1 MPAGQ
6 WPGGSPVRGRAAP
19 PDNNDLETT
28 KMKSP
33 CERILPRLVLACIAL
48 LSAVLPGAQPR
59 AATYPAKPVT
69 FVVPF
74 GAGSATDQLAR
85 ALSAS
90 ITEQTGQP
98 VVVENRA
105 GASGMLAAQH
115 VARAAPDGYSVLI
128 TTNTTQAA
136 NPFLFK
142 RLPYDPAK
150 DFAPVTLLGRGG
162 QVLAVRADTPYRT
175 VDDLVD
181 RARKAPGKLS
191 FGSGNSSSRMAG
203 EMFKQLSHT
212 DIVWVGYN
220 SNPAA
225 LNDLLGGHI
234 DMMVIDTVTGMPH
247 IQSGRLRA
255 LGASTAQRLPQ
266 LPNVPTLDEAG
277 IKGYDMGYWFA
288 AYLPAGT
295 PPAIVQ
301 RLRELLVNA
310 TRSQHARGF
319 FANSATEPWTS
330 TPEELGR
337 FQASELGKWGRVV
350 KAAGIEPE

>member
-1 MPAGQ
+1 M
-6 WPGGSPVRGRAAP
+6 R
-19 PDNNDLETT
+19 
-28 KMKSP
+28 SP
-33 CERILPRLVLACIAL
+33 CEKGLSRVLLACIVLAAAL
-48 LSAVLPGAQPR
+48 AGAPSR
-59 AATYPAKPVT
+59 AAEYPAKPVT

-98 VVVENRA
+98 VIVENRA
-105 GASGMLAAQH
+105 GASGMIAAQH

-150 DFAPVTLLGRGG
+150 DYAPVTLLGRGG
-162 QVLAVRADTPYRT
+162 QVLVVRADTSYRT
-175 VDDLVD
+175 VNDLLEQ
-181 RARKAPGKLS
+181 ARKAPGKLS

-203 EMFKQLSHT
+203 EMLKQLSHT

-234 DMMVIDTVTGMPH
+234 DMMVIDTVTGMAH

-255 LGASTAQRLPQ
+255 LGASTARRLPQ
-266 LPNVPTLDEAG
+266 LPDLPTLDEAG

-295 PPAIVQ
+295 PAAIVE
-301 RLRELLVNA
+301 RLRALLINA
-310 TRSQHARGF
+310 TRSEHARSF

-330 TPEELGR
+330 TPEELVR
-337 FQASELGKWGRVV
+337 FQASELEKWGKVV
-350 KAAGIEPE
+350 KAAGIQPE

>member
-1 MPAGQ
+1 MIMPRKRRVSVSRTFIACLGFLSLAIASV
-6 WPGGSPVRGRAAP
+6 PARAAEFP
-19 PDNNDLETT
+19 
-28 KMKSP
+28 S
-33 CERILPRLVLACIAL
+33 R
-48 LSAVLPGAQPR
+48 
-59 AATYPAKPVT
+59 PVT

-98 VVVENRA
+98 VVVEDRP
-105 GASGMLAAQH
+105 GASGMIAAQH
-115 VARAAPDGYSVLI
+115 VARAAPDGYTVLI

-136 NPFLFK
+136 NPHLFK

-150 DFAPVTLLGRGG
+150 DYTPVTLLGRGG
-162 QVLAVRADTPYRT
+162 QVLVVRADAPYRS
-175 VDDLVD
+175 VQELVD
-181 RARKAPGKLS
+181 AAKKNPGKLS

-203 EMFKQLSHT
+203 ETLKQLSHT

-220 SNPAA
+220 SNPGA

-234 DMMVIDTVTGMPH
+234 DMMVIDTVTGISH

-255 LGASTAQRLPQ
+255 LGVSSTRRLSQ
-266 LPNVPTLDEAG
+266 LPDVPTIDEAG

-288 AYLPAGT
+288 AYLPANA
-295 PPAIVQ
+295 PPAVVA
-301 RLRELLVNA
+301 RLRELLIAA
-310 TRSQHARGF
+310 TKSPHAQAF

-330 TPEELGR
+330 TPAELSQ
-337 FQASELGKWGRVV
+337 FQAAERTKWGVVV